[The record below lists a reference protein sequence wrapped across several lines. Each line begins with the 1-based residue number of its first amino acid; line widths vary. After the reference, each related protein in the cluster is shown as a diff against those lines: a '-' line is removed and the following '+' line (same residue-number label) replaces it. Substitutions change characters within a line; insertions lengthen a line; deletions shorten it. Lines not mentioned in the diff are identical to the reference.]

1 MIINYHK
8 GGGFSIGEFV
18 ELGVGAKVQ
27 GFLFSV
33 PIPPAFNV
41 ILRFSHLLKPPP

>member
-27 GFLFSV
+27 GFLFVVTMGEASKSEKNE
-33 PIPPAFNV
+33 I
-41 ILRFSHLLKPPP
+41 